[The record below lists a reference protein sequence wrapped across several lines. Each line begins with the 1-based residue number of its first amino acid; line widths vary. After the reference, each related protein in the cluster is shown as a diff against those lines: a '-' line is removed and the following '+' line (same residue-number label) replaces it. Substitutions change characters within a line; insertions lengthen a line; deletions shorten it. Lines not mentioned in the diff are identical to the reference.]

1 MLYLVRHTT
10 RFQYSNPIAESVT
23 EVRMQPRST
32 DYQQCSLFRLQ
43 VRPQA
48 RIFDYIDT
56 HQNTVH
62 HFTQPGVHQQLVIVA
77 ESEVL
82 VHPRPILPERL
93 SDDAWAQIDAS
104 NATGAHWDMLAPS
117 EVTAPTERLAQLA
130 KELTIE
136 RRSDPL
142 SLLIEINHMLHRAIA
157 YDATS
162 TSVDSPIDEAL
173 NHRRGVCQDYTHIM
187 LALVRNYLHIP
198 CRYVSG
204 YLFHSRTDT
213 SADGASHAWLDV
225 WLPSLGWVGFD
236 PTNDM
241 IVGERH
247 IEVAVGRDYYDVP
260 PTRGIYKGNAGS
272 ELAVNVR
279 VRLMQEATSTDDANI
294 VDDDG
299 SETPVYRSTAQQ
311 LHARYA
317 ETLAAIQMQQQQQQ
331 QQ

>member
-1 MLYLVRHTT
+1 MLYSVRHTT
-10 RFQYSNPIAESVT
+10 RFQYTSPIAESVT

-48 RIFDYIDT
+48 RIFEYTDDQ
-56 HQNTVH
+56 QNIIH
-62 HFTQPGVHQQLVIVA
+62 HFTQPGIHQQLAIVA

-82 VHPRPILPERL
+82 VHPRPLLPAALRE
-93 SDDAWAQIDAS
+93 DAWAEIDAS
-104 NATGAHWDMLAPS
+104 NATGAYWELLAPS
-117 EVTAPTERLAQLA
+117 EFTEPTERLEQLA
-130 KELTIE
+130 GELGVT
-136 RRSDPL
+136 RRGDPL
-142 SLLIEINHMLHRAIA
+142 TLLLEINHTLHRAIA

-173 NHRRGVCQDYTHIM
+173 QHRRGVCQDYAHIM
-187 LALVRNYLHIP
+187 LALVRNNLRIP
-198 CRYVSG
+198 SRYVSG
-204 YLFHSRTDT
+204 YLFHTRTDT

-225 WLPSLGWVGFD
+225 WLPELGWVGFD

-241 IVGERH
+241 VVGERH
-247 IEVAVGRDYYDVP
+247 IEVAVGSDYHDVP

-272 ELAVNVR
+272 ELSVSVR
-279 VRLMQEATSTDDANI
+279 VRMMQDMAAGDSNAEPAEG
-294 VDDDG
+294 DG
-299 SETPVYRSTAQQ
+299 GETPVYHSTAQQ

-331 QQ
+331 